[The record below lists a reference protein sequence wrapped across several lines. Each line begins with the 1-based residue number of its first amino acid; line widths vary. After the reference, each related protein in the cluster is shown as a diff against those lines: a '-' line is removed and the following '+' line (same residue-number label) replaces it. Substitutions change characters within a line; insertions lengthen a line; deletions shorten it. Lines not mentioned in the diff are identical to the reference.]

1 MDNETNHYSKI
12 NKSNVE
18 EKFSSLPKSN
28 NFSLSLLYMF
38 PQISYNQINQD
49 FFQNNLA
56 IQNVR
61 GGASTFHS
69 ITLSSSKQKGSKYIY
84 QYNDEYSNY
93 DKVNKA
99 AYNDNSSFLKFKLN
113 DKVFN

>member
-49 FFQNNLA
+49 FFQ
-56 IQNVR
+56 IQHKKN
-61 GGASTFHS
+61 
-69 ITLSSSKQKGSKYIY
+69 
-84 QYNDEYSNY
+84 
-93 DKVNKA
+93 
-99 AYNDNSSFLKFKLN
+99 
-113 DKVFN
+113 